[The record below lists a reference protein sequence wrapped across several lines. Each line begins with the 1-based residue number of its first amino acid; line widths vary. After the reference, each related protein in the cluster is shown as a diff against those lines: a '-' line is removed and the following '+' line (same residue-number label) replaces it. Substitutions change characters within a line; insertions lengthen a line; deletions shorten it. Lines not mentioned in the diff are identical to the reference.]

1 MRKLASPLS
10 RFFSIFSVAAVEP
23 TPAGVSL
30 YEELGAVEKGGIEC
44 PVGGY
49 RHVFKTRKPETRPDR
64 GIRV

>member
-1 MRKLASPLS
+1 
-10 RFFSIFSVAAVEP
+10 
-23 TPAGVSL
+23 VSL